1 IMNDR
6 NDNND
11 NRSFT
16 YTYSASQR
24 EELERIRQKYLPPE
38 EDKLAKLRRLDKS
51 ALRKGTIAA
60 LTVGIVGTLLLGLG
74 MCCTIVWMGAMFI
87 PGIIIGTAGIA
98 LVALASPI
106 YAHITK
112 KERERIAPEILRLTD
127 ELLK

>member
-1 IMNDR
+1 MNDR

-74 MCCTIVWMGAMFI
+74 MCCTMVWMGAMFI

>member
-1 IMNDR
+1 MNDR

-51 ALRKGTIAA
+51 ALRKGIIAA
-60 LTVGIVGTLLLGLG
+60 LTVGIVGILLLGLG

>member
-1 IMNDR
+1 MNDR

-11 NRSFT
+11 KRSFT

>member
-1 IMNDR
+1 MNDR

-24 EELERIRQKYLPPE
+24 EELERIRRKYLPPE

-87 PGIIIGTAGIA
+87 PGIIIGTVGIA

>member
-1 IMNDR
+1 MNDR

-24 EELERIRQKYLPPE
+24 EELERIRRKYLPPE

>member
-1 IMNDR
+1 MNDQ

-11 NRSFT
+11 KRSFT
-16 YTYSASQR
+16 YTYSAAQQ
-24 EELERIRQKYLPPE
+24 EELERIRRKYLPPE

-87 PGIIIGTAGIA
+87 PGIIIGTVGIA

>member
-1 IMNDR
+1 MNDR

>member
-1 IMNDR
+1 MNDQ

-11 NRSFT
+11 KRSFT

-24 EELERIRQKYLPPE
+24 EELERIRRKYLPPE

-87 PGIIIGTAGIA
+87 PGIIIGTVGIA

>member
-1 IMNDR
+1 MNDQ

-11 NRSFT
+11 KRSFT

-38 EDKLAKLRRLDKS
+38 EDKLAKLCRLDKS

>member
-1 IMNDR
+1 MNDQ

-11 NRSFT
+11 KRSFT

-24 EELERIRQKYLPPE
+24 EELERIRRKYLPPE

>member
-1 IMNDR
+1 MNDQ

-11 NRSFT
+11 KRSFT

>member
-1 IMNDR
+1 MNDR

-24 EELERIRQKYLPPE
+24 EELERIRRKYLPPE

-74 MCCTIVWMGAMFI
+74 MCCTMVWMGAMFI

>member
-1 IMNDR
+1 MNDQ

-11 NRSFT
+11 KRSFT

-24 EELERIRQKYLPPE
+24 EELERIRRKYLPPE

-74 MCCTIVWMGAMFI
+74 MCCTMVWMGAMFI

>member
-1 IMNDR
+1 MNDR

-112 KERERIAPEILRLTD
+112 KER
-127 ELLK
+127 

>member
-1 IMNDR
+1 MNDQ

-11 NRSFT
+11 KRSFT
-16 YTYSASQR
+16 YTYSASQL
-24 EELERIRQKYLPPE
+24 EELERIRRKYLPPE

>member
-1 IMNDR
+1 MNDQ

-11 NRSFT
+11 KRSFT

-24 EELERIRQKYLPPE
+24 EDLERIRRKYLPPE